1 MSHFS
6 GFLALFLS
14 VVLPIY
20 AADLSDLTFSTT
32 NGKVAITYCDR
43 NAIGELVI
51 PDTIEGNPVTSI
63 GDGSFYLCLGLTH
76 ITIPNSITYI
86 GEQAFRACM
95 SLTSITIPDSVIS
108 IGKSAFSGCRNLTR
122 INIPDNV
129 ASIGGYA
136 FLQCHRLTTITIP
149 EGVTSIGNSVF
160 RECKSLT
167 SITIGNAITSIGSDA
182 FFQCTSLTT
191 IVVSAGNVNYTG
203 VDGVLFN
210 TEMTLLHTYP
220 AGKTGGE
227 YNIPDGVTS
236 IGEAAFSWCPSLTS
250 ITIPDSV
257 TSIGERAFFECRNL
271 TSITIPNSVTSIG
284 EQTFGFCESLTS
296 ITIPDGV
303 TSIEEGAFAVC
314 IGLTSITIPDSVTSI
329 GDYAFFDCT
338 NLSSITFLGDAPTL
352 GRDSFLG
359 LPEGAKIIAGT
370 ESTGFGDLFGGLE
383 VVYVEME
390 EPRKLE
396 VQFSRSAVDQIALI
410 FSAAAGST
418 YSIQV
423 SSDMKSWELLESEI
437 AGADDDVQ
445 RTFPIS
451 GRERFF
457 RVLKNGLGE

>member
-1 MSHFS
+1 MKTCQAL
-6 GFLALFLS
+6 LA
-14 VVLPIY
+14 VCACAILPLHG
-20 AADLSDLTFSTT
+20 ADLSDLIYTT
-32 NGKVAITYCDR
+32 TDGKVTITDCVTG
-43 NAIGELVI
+43 ASGALII
-51 PDTIEGNPVTSI
+51 P
-63 GDGSFYLCLGLTH
+63 
-76 ITIPNSITYI
+76 
-86 GEQAFRACM
+86 
-95 SLTSITIPDSVIS
+95 
-108 IGKSAFSGCRNLTR
+108 
-122 INIPDNV
+122 
-129 ASIGGYA
+129 
-136 FLQCHRLTTITIP
+136 TTI
-149 EGVTSIGNSVF
+149 
-160 RECKSLT
+160 K
-167 SITIGNAITSIGSDA
+167 
-182 FFQCTSLTT
+182 
-191 IVVSAGNVNYTG
+191 
-203 VDGVLFN
+203 
-210 TEMTLLHTYP
+210 
-220 AGKTGGE
+220 GK
-227 YNIPDGVTS
+227 P
-236 IGEAAFSWCPSLTS
+236 
-250 ITIPDSV
+250 V

-296 ITIPDGV
+296 ITIPDRV
-303 TSIEEGAFAVC
+303 TSIEKGAFAVC